1 MSGGGKQPSSTT
13 QTQDLPA
20 WARPY
25 AKDVLAK
32 GAALTDIEQNPY
44 QLYEGERTAGFSPL
58 QQQSFQNAST
68 LGYDP
73 VGQQYTGANVGQY
86 MNPYL
91 QEALAPQL
99 REAASA
105 GMQAQNMNAAKAV
118 GQGAFGGTRGALQQ
132 SLTEKNVLQ
141 NMADIN
147 AKGYGDAFNQ
157 AAGMFNQDQARR
169 IQEAQ
174 YGAQYGMDVNKLQ
187 NTYGQQQQALAQKQK
202 DIDYQ
207 TFVDQKNYAQNQ
219 LGFMSDL
226 VRGTPTGSSSTT
238 KAYGGSG
245 DPLTTVAGLGAIG
258 KGAGMFKKGG
268 SVKSKKA
275 SGLGVLAMHK
285 IAKG

>member
-1 MSGGGKQPSSTT
+1 MSSGPKAPSSTT
-13 QTQDLPA
+13 QTADLPA
-20 WARPY
+20 WAKPY

-32 GAALTDIEQNPY
+32 GAALTDISQNPY
-44 QLYEGERTAGFSPL
+44 QIYGGERVAGFSPL
-58 QQQSFQNAST
+58 QEQSFQDAST
-68 LGYDP
+68 LQYSP

-105 GMQAQNMNAAKAV
+105 GMMAQNMNAAKAV

-132 SLTEKNVLQ
+132 SLTEKNTLQ

-147 AKGYGDAFNQ
+147 AKGYSDAFNQ
-157 AAGMFNQDQARR
+157 AAGMFNADQARR

-174 YGAQYGMDVNKLQ
+174 YGAQYGLDINKLR
-187 NTYGQQQQALAQKQK
+187 NLYGQQQQAQAQRPL
-202 DIDYQ
+202 DIAHQDWVNQ
-207 TFVDQKNYAQNQ
+207 QNYAQKQ

-226 VRGTPTGSSSTT
+226 VRGMPLGQTSTT
-238 KAYGGSG
+238 QAYEAAPN
-245 DPLTTVAGLGAIG
+245 PLSTVAGLGA
-258 KGAGMFKKGG
+258 GAAAMFKAKGG
-268 SVKSKKA
+268 AIKSKKA
-275 SGLGVLAMHK
+275 GGLDVLAMQK